1 MKYTK
6 QDLKTAKGIF
16 DASVEDGKLD
26 EPKLLSLV
34 SGLRKLNPRN
44 TKFILS
50 ALIKQ
55 VSNFYKKQTL
65 VVESIDEVP
74 QKYLDEIRKKY
85 EQKNSSSLKLEFK
98 RNPSLLAGLKI
109 TLGDTVWD
117 YSVNNTLDYFKETTR
132 G

>member
-44 TKFILS
+44 AKSILS

-65 VVESIDEVP
+65 VVESIEEVP
-74 QKYLDEIRKKY
+74 QKYLDEISKKY
-85 EQKNSSSLKLEFK
+85 EQKNSRPLKLEFK

-117 YSVNNTLDYFKETTR
+117 YSVSNTLDYFKETTR

>member
-44 TKFILS
+44 AKSILS

-65 VVESIDEVP
+65 VVESIEEVP
-74 QKYLDEIRKKY
+74 QKYLDEISKKY
-85 EQKNSSSLKLEFK
+85 EQKNSRPLKLEFK

-117 YSVNNTLDYFKETTR
+117 YSVINTLDYFKETTR

>member
-44 TKFILS
+44 AKSILS

-55 VSNFYKKQTL
+55 VSNFYKI
-65 VVESIDEVP
+65 S
-74 QKYLDEIRKKY
+74 KKY
-85 EQKNSSSLKLEFK
+85 EQKNSSPLKLEFK

-117 YSVNNTLDYFKETTR
+117 YSVSNTLDYFKETTR